1 MTGPELS
8 LAKSEVPRY
17 NPLSRR
23 ARVDSELTKLILSVQ
38 QHDTIANLERV
49 VEPFKRVIRPDPKP
63 ISTLKSNLEQRE
75 VCLPRLQHI
84 LKIK

>member
-1 MTGPELS
+1 VTGPKLS

-17 NPLSRR
+17 NSLIRR
-23 ARVDSELTKLILSVQ
+23 ARVDSELAKLILSVQ
-38 QHDTIANLERV
+38 QHDTIANLERF
-49 VEPFKRVIRPDPKP
+49 VELFKRVIRPDPKP
-63 ISTLKSNLEQRE
+63 ISTLKSNLEQCE